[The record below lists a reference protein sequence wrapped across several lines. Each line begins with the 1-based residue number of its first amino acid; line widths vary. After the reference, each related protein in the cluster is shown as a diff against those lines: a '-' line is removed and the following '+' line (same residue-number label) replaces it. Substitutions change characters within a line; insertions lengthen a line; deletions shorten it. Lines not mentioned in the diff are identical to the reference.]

1 MVDDPYTRYR
11 HDDLRGRTIDT
22 LIGISKGIIAD
33 GKVNQAEA
41 EALLSFLV
49 ESDMSWLDHPM
60 MDRLVDR
67 VGDMLQDGVLD
78 DEEARELHDLL
89 ASFSGGVSTW
99 GEISKPATLPLDDP
113 PPSVV
118 FDARPSCSPARSYS
132 APGRNAIKR
141 RDLEVRS
148 CEVRHSCLGLSRD
161 RQLRCGRLEAPEFR
175 HQDRK
180 GDGLSEFQ
188 RKARDYYG
196 RSLDCTSKIIVENL
210 TWII

>member
-118 FDARPSCSPARSYS
+118 FDDKTFLFTGTFVFGTRAECHQATRSRGAVVQKSVTRALDYLVIGNYAAVAWKHQS
-132 APGRNAIKR
+132 FGTKIEKAMDYRN
-141 RDLEVRS
+141 
-148 CEVRHSCLGLSRD
+148 SR
-161 RQLRCGRLEAPEFR
+161 GKPE
-175 HQDRK
+175 
-180 GDGLSEFQ
+180 
-188 RKARDYYG
+188 
-196 RSLDCTSKIIVENL
+196 IITEDH
-210 TWII
+210 WIAHLKS